1 MEVLVG
7 EHDAVGTFSVKG
19 MESKRKCLLFRLCS
33 PEDIC
38 RTAIAEGKLERTPD
52 RFVGRRFGQLLIA
65 VINLILWI
73 PFVYVTVGIL
83 KNTVSDLSTMLM
95 MAVASG
101 SLPSIDLA
109 ASVWPLVGCFAGL
122 YMPILPIRRWLTL
135 AYAVCERKNASR
147 KEAA

>member
-1 MEVLVG
+1 MKVLYCASEALPFAATGGLADVAG
-7 EHDAVGTFSVKG
+7 SLPAAL
-19 MESKRKCLLFRLCS
+19 RRRL
-33 PEDIC
+33 I
-38 RTAIAEGKLERTPD
+38 
-52 RFVGRRFGQLLIA
+52 GRRFGQLLIA

-109 ASVWPLVGCFAGL
+109 ASVWPLV
-122 YMPILPIRRWLTL
+122 LTL